1 MAGTPKRLGV
11 FDATLLVMGG
21 VVGGGVFV
29 TPSVVA
35 GIAHQPALILAAWLA
50 GGVIAIT
57 GALVYADL
65 ALRLPAAGGHY
76 AYMREAF
83 HPAVAF
89 LFGWAALLVVQTG
102 GIAASAVA
110 FARYL
115 NAAVPGGLP
124 LSERTLAVLALA
136 AITGVN
142 CAGVRAGN
150 LTQRFLMLLKIA
162 AIAAIIACGVAV
174 AAHGGARHEAT
185 TQPASG
191 WLVFAALTP
200 VMFTYGGWATA
211 SFATAALRD
220 PQRDLPRA
228 MVFGMVGVVILYL
241 GINIAMLMALG
252 AGGLASS
259 GAPAATLVDVV
270 TGNRGAGLLSAAVAV
285 STFGF
290 LAMSLFAVPRLYQA
304 MAADGLFLRPVAKTS
319 PRTGVPTTA
328 IVLQG
333 GLAALA
339 AATGTYES
347 IMSYVIAVDFF
358 WYGLAAVALMVLA
371 KQLRAVALFFA
382 LACWGV
388 VTATIVHDPRHA
400 LVGIAALGLGL
411 PVYALWR
418 RATVRPAAV

>member
-1 MAGTPKRLGV
+1 MAKRLGV

-35 GIAHQPALILAAWLA
+35 GIAHRPALILAAWLA
-50 GGVIAIT
+50 GGVIAIA
-57 GALVYADL
+57 GAFVYADL

-124 LSERTLAVLALA
+124 LSERTLAVAALA

-150 LTQRFLMLLKIA
+150 LTQRVLMLLKIA
-162 AIAAIIACGVAV
+162 AIAAIIACGIAV
-174 AAHGGARHEAT
+174 AMRGGVRHT
-185 TQPASG
+185 TVAPPTGSI

-220 PQRDLPRA
+220 PKRDLPRA
-228 MVFGMVGVVILYL
+228 MVFGMAGVVVLYL
-241 GINIAMLMALG
+241 GINIAMLVALG
-252 AGGLASS
+252 AGGLAESV
-259 GAPAATLVDVV
+259 APAATLVDVV
-270 TGNRGAGLLSAAVAV
+270 TGGRGAGLLSAAVAV

-304 MAADGLFLRPVAKTS
+304 MAADGLFLRAVAKTS
-319 PRTGVPTTA
+319 RRTGVPTTA

-339 AATGTYES
+339 AGTGTYEG

-358 WYGLAAVALMVLA
+358 WYGLAAVALMVLV
-371 KQLRAVALFFA
+371 KQLRAVAVFFL

-388 VTATIVHDPRHA
+388 VTATVVHDPRHA

>member
-1 MAGTPKRLGV
+1 MKRLGV

-35 GIAHQPALILAAWLA
+35 GIAHQPALILGAWVA
-50 GGVIAIT
+50 GGVIAIA

-65 ALRLPAAGGHY
+65 GLRLPAAGGHY

-110 FARYL
+110 FARYI

-124 LSERTLAVLALA
+124 LSERTLAILALA
-136 AITGVN
+136 AITGIN

-150 LTQRFLMLLKIA
+150 LTQRTLMLLKIL
-162 AIAAIIACGVAV
+162 AITAIIACGVAIALHGSAER
-174 AAHGGARHEAT
+174 AA
-185 TQPASG
+185 PAPSAASAG
-191 WLVFAALTP
+191 SVGLLFAALTP

-211 SFATAALRD
+211 SFATSALEN
-220 PQRDLPRA
+220 PARDLPRA
-228 MVFGMVGVVILYL
+228 MVLGMIGVVVLYL
-241 GINIAMLMALG
+241 GINIAMLLALG
-252 AGGLASS
+252 ASGLAASV
-259 GAPAATLVDVV
+259 APAAQLVDVV
-270 TGNRGAGLLSAAVAV
+270 TGGKGATLLSGAVAI

-304 MAADGLFLRPVAKTS
+304 MAADGLFLRAVACTS
-319 PRTGVPTTA
+319 PKTGVPTVA

-339 AATGTYES
+339 AATGTYAG

-371 KQLRAVALFFA
+371 KRARWVAVFFL